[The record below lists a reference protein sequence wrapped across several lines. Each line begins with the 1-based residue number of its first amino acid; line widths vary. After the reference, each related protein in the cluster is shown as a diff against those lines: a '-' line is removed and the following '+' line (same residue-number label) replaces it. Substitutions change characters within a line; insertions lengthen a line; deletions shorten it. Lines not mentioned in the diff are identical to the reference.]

1 MKYISSHINNL
12 KLCFFHKY
20 RNFVFLF
27 LFPIIPLD
35 SLDTGKIKYN
45 GTAYDLETGNL
56 LYKDFHEETWENGR
70 HISSIITYK
79 DPEGKT
85 FAKKRIS
92 FSKSR
97 TLPEFQLEDYR
108 DGYLEGGALRN
119 ENTVKLFFRR
129 KFEDS
134 IQEKTIGSGG
144 LSALD
149 GGFDYFVIDHWD
161 ELMSGKKIKF
171 NFLVPVERDKFE
183 FLAEKTKEGEYNGK
197 PALYLRLKIASSI
210 LSVFVKPID
219 LVYDIQ
225 SKRIMEFRGTSN
237 INDENGKSYKVKIV
251 YGFR

>member
-1 MKYISSHINNL
+1 MKYISSLNNTL
-12 KLCFFHKY
+12 KLSFFHKY
-20 RNFVFLF
+20 RNFVFLL
-27 LFPIIPLD
+27 LFPMFPLN
-35 SLDTGKIKYN
+35 SVDTGKIRYN

-56 LYKDFHEETWENGR
+56 LYRDFHEETWENGR

-92 FSKSR
+92 FLKNR

-108 DGYLEGGALRN
+108 DGYLEGGVLQN
-119 ENTVKLFFRR
+119 GNSVKLYFRR
-129 KFEDS
+129 KLEDT
-134 IQEKTIGSGG
+134 IQEKILDSGK

-161 ELMSGKKIKF
+161 ELLSGQKIKF

-183 FLAEKTKEGEYNGK
+183 FFAEKIKEGEYKGR
-197 PALYLRLKIASSI
+197 PALFLKLKIASSI

-219 LVYDIQ
+219 LVYDMG

-237 INDENGKSYKVKIV
+237 INDENGKSHKVKIV

>member
-1 MKYISSHINNL
+1 ME
-12 KLCFFHKY
+12 
-20 RNFVFLF
+20 
-27 LFPIIPLD
+27 
-35 SLDTGKIKYN
+35 TGKIRFN

-56 LYKDFHEETWENGR
+56 LYRDFHEETWESGR

-79 DPEGKT
+79 DPNGKT

-92 FSKSR
+92 FLQNR

-108 DGYLEGGALRN
+108 DGYLEGGILQKGN
-119 ENTVKLFFRR
+119 LVKLFFRR
-129 KFEDS
+129 KLEDA
-134 IQEKTIGSGG
+134 IQEKSVDSGNH
-144 LSALD
+144 LSAMD

-161 ELMSGKKIKF
+161 ELRAGKKIKF
-171 NFLVPVERDKFE
+171 NFLVPVETDKFE
-183 FLAEKTKEGEYNGK
+183 FVAEKTKEGEYKGK
-197 PALYLRLKIASSI
+197 PALFLRLKIANAI

-219 LVYDIQ
+219 LVYDIE